1 MIKLLLADL
10 VIEIDNQ
17 YSYILD
23 ACRKYIYTGDKSTNI
38 FIKVTDEEI
47 EKEKLIPDDELE
59 KGYLEYICAYRKI
72 ATQLPKFDAFVMH
85 GSVIKVNEK
94 GIAFLASSGTGKTTH
109 TIYWTQL
116 CGRKMIFIN
125 GDKPIVRFIDG
136 IPYAYGT
143 PWAGK
148 EGFNTNTRAV
158 LTDLCFI
165 ERADH
170 DEVKSISGIAV
181 AAKLLNQIYRPTN
194 NEMLNKTYE
203 LVDKLSK
210 SCNLRKIYCT
220 KNITAAETA
229 YKAIFG

>member
-1 MIKLLLADL
+1 MLKLLLADL
-10 VIEIDNQ
+10 VIEIDNL
-17 YSYILD
+17 YSYLPNYCKD
-23 ACRKYIYTGDKSTNI
+23 YIYEGNKPTDIYIS
-38 FIKVTDEEI
+38 VTQEEI
-47 EKEKLIPDDELE
+47 EKEQENIDITHD
-59 KGYLEYICAYRKI
+59 KGYLEFICAYRKI

-94 GIAFLASSGTGKTTH
+94 GIAFMASSGVGKTTH
-109 TIYWTQL
+109 TLFWKEY
-116 CGRKMIFIN
+116 CKEKMLLVN

-136 IPYAYGT
+136 VPYAYGT

-148 EGFNTNTRAV
+148 EGFNTNTRAP

-170 DEVKSISGIAV
+170 DEVKNISGIVVAV
-181 AAKLLNQIYRPTN
+181 KLLNQIYRPTN